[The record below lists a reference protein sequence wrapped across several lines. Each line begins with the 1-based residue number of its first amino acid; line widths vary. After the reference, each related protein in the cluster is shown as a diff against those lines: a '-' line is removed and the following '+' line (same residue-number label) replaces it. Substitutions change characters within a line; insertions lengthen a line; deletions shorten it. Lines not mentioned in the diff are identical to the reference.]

1 MGAAQHALGEDGL
14 GDGVALEL
22 GRDALGELLR
32 VDLLD
37 LAVGGGRGVGRLE
50 GGGVGL
56 GGVVQTA
63 VTQAARLETGEQPT
77 IVINTENRKYL
88 IKREENITT
97 TIIKRI

>member
-1 MGAAQHALGEDGL
+1 MEADLEAIMAEARSVDSELAGGDTSDIVGLLVLDRAGLVVGQQGEVGA
-14 GDGVALEL
+14 
-22 GRDALGELLR
+22 
-32 VDLLD
+32 
-37 LAVGGGRGVGRLE
+37 
-50 GGGVGL
+50 GL